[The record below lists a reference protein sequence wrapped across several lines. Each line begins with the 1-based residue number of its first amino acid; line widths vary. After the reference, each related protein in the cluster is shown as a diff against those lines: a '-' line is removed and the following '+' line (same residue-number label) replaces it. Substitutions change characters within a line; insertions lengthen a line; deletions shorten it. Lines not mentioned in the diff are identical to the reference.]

1 MNSNYKN
8 DKNIEM
14 SERIARE
21 VARRGGCAYFVGG
34 FVRDMLMG
42 RSRGKVKDVDIEVHG
57 LGPEELERLL
67 GTLGEVTS
75 MGASFGVFSL
85 RHYHIDIAMPRTEH
99 ATGRGHK
106 DFTVFVDPFIGAEN
120 AARRRDF
127 TVNALMQNVLT
138 GEVLDYFGGKQDLE
152 RGILRHVN
160 DESFVEDPLRA
171 FRGAQF
177 AARFGF
183 EVAPETI
190 ALCSRMDVSALST
203 ERVFGETEKAL
214 MQSGA
219 PGVYFEVL
227 SRMRQL
233 ECWFP
238 EVQTFIE
245 GPGNDGG
252 DRAGS
257 VAPERL
263 AQISALLKTA
273 AAMRGKASDPE
284 GFMCGAL
291 TLALGG
297 NTAWLRRL
305 TANRKLRAYSEII
318 AAVAPEMVK
327 YAADKVHFP
336 DDRTKIHEAERMELL
351 DRGIPAGDVLK
362 MARAVLKNDKF
373 LLPELLKR
381 GDKQAIERENRELA
395 ALYAARDA
403 LPAVTGKDL
412 TDNGLTP
419 GPDFARGLK
428 YGRALQLAG
437 VDKPEALR
445 RVLKLLREDE

>member
-1 MNSNYKN
+1 
-8 DKNIEM
+8 M

-57 LGPEELERLL
+57 ITPEELEELL
-67 GTLGEVTS
+67 GTLGEVTA

-138 GEVLDYFGGKQDLE
+138 GEILDFFGGQRDLA

-190 ALCSRMDVSALST
+190 DICGRMDVSALST

-214 MQSGA
+214 LQSA
-219 PGVYFEVL
+219 QPGMYFEIL
-227 SRMRQL
+227 AEMRQL
-233 ECWFP
+233 DHWFP
-238 EVQTFIE
+238 EVT
-245 GPGNDGG
+245 
-252 DRAGS
+252 A
-257 VAPERL
+257 ERL
-263 AQISALLKTA
+263 EPVSALLNTA
-273 AAMRGKASDPE
+273 ARYRNSTSEPL

-291 TLALGG
+291 TLALEG
-297 NTAWLRRL
+297 NTSWLRRL
-305 TANRKLRAYSEII
+305 TSNRKLRLYSDNI
-318 AAVAPEMVK
+318 AAVALGTVK
-327 YAADKVHFP
+327 NAADAAHSAQAAAAPAAVNL
-336 DDRTKIHEAERMELL
+336 HEAERMELL

-362 MARAVLKNDKF
+362 MARVVLKNDKY
-373 LLPELLKR
+373 LLPGLLKR
-381 GDKQAIERENRELA
+381 GDKQAIERQNRELA
-395 ALYAARDA
+395 GSYAVRDV
-403 LPAVTGKDL
+403 LPAVTGADL
-412 TDNGLTP
+412 LECGLTP
-419 GPDFARGLK
+419 GPEFARGLK
-428 YGRALQLAG
+428 YGRTLQLAG
-437 VDKPEALR
+437 VEKNEALR
-445 RVLKLLREDE
+445 RVLKLLGKGE